1 MKCAFRSIMYYIGQR
16 DLEMQ
21 VKMNKVVAQC
31 RQKYEAMQE
40 KLTQK
45 LEEAY
50 GAYQKMG
57 KRCQMLD
64 QENENLSKDKQELQ
78 EKFSEKCRLI

>member
-1 MKCAFRSIMYYIGQR
+1 MFYIGQR

-21 VKMNKVVAQC
+21 AKMNKVMSQC

-45 LEEAY
+45 LEEAFT
-50 GAYQKMG
+50 AYQKMG
-57 KRCQMLD
+57 KRCQMME
-64 QENENLSKDKQELQ
+64 QENENLSKDKLELQ
-78 EKFSEKCRLI
+78 EKFSEKCRLIHSISL

>member
-1 MKCAFRSIMYYIGQR
+1 MKCVYRSIMFYIGQR

-31 RQKYEAMQE
+31 RQKCEVMQE

-45 LEEAY
+45 LEEAF
-50 GAYQKMG
+50 GAYQKMV
-57 KRCQMLD
+57 KRCQILE
-64 QENENLSKDKQELQ
+64 QENENLSKDKLELQ
-78 EKFSEKCRLI
+78 EKFSEKCR